1 MLILYKTPW
10 FTSEC
15 NAWYRLLIFCCILYI
30 TPISIEHIKH
40 IYTAYYAIHPCFISI
55 QYITQNRD
63 NFLHG
68 PCQWEWMLHC
78 KTKWSVPNFC
88 AAYYALHKCLISVQ
102 QIKQNSLLYFYAV
115 YHAWGL
121 LAFFMQC
128 FIHQTAL
135 LYLYAAHKLPC
146 FIFMQHIYT
155 TSMLYHCPY
164 SNFCLHYLTHWGRVT
179 HICVSKL
186 TIIGSD
192 NGLSPGRCQAIIRTI
207 AGIWLIR
214 NLGTKFR

>member
-1 MLILYKTPW
+1 MHP
-10 FTSEC
+10 C
-15 NAWYRLLIFCCILYI
+15 H
-30 TPISIEHIKH
+30 ISIEHIKH
-40 IYTAYYAIHPCFISI
+40 IFILHIMHCTHAISLLSILNIYLYCILCQYTHTLSQFNI
-55 QYITQNRD
+55 
-63 NFLHG
+63 LHKTGIIFCMG
-68 PCQWEWMLHC
+68 PANESGCLHC

-128 FIHQTAL
+128 FMHQTAL

-146 FIFMQHIYT
+146 FILMQHIYT

-164 SNFCLHYLTHWGRVT
+164 SNSCLHYLTHWGRVT

-192 NGLSPGRCQAIIRTI
+192 NGLSPGQCQAIIRTI